1 MTRNPVTKISVR
13 GMILFILVIAN
24 ALVLKTALIT
34 GNEWWYLALVIT
46 IPLLLILL
54 WLIRKP

>member
-13 GMILFILVIAN
+13 GMILLILVIAN
-24 ALVLKTALIT
+24 ALVLKAALVT

-46 IPLLLILL
+46 VPLSLIFL

>member
-24 ALVLKTALIT
+24 ALVLKTALVT

-46 IPLLLILL
+46 LPLLLILL

>member
-13 GMILFILVIAN
+13 GMILLILVIAN
-24 ALVLKTALIT
+24 ALVLKAALVT

-46 IPLLLILL
+46 MPLLLVLL